1 MDLTTQFTTT
11 GLTTA
16 WTIAGSPVANPST
29 VNQAG
34 VYQLIATNADGC
46 KDTATVT
53 VSINPKPDLGIDQI
67 VDVCPGVTVNLTTR
81 FTTAGLTTAWTFG
94 GAPVATPTAV
104 SAPGIYQLIVTNTS
118 GCADTAN
125 LTINTLP
132 KPSLG
137 ADRTV
142 QICQF
147 DATVNLT
154 TQFVTTGLTTAWT
167 RQPGNGAV
175 VDPTQ
180 VALAGTYQL
189 IATNASG
196 CADTAQVVISYFPK
210 PNLGANRTVSICP
223 NGSVNLTTQF
233 TTTGLTTAW
242 TIAGSPVANPSAV
255 NQAGVYQLIAIN
267 TDGCKDTA
275 TVTVSINPRPNLG
288 ADRAGSFCPGESINL
303 NTAFTLSGFSTV
315 WTILPAG
322 TVVANPTAVTQGGA
336 YQVIATN
343 SSGCSD
349 TATITLTEN
358 PKPALGADK
367 QFSICPNETVN
378 LTTQYNTNNLTA
390 SWTLNGSPVANPA
403 QVNQTGAYQL
413 IVTNASGCRDTAV
426 VQVTVVARPNL
437 GADRVVAICANQVV
451 NLTSQFT
458 LTGLTTVWTSGI
470 STVADPT
477 QITTAGIYQ
486 VIATNAAGC
495 ADTALVTITVNP
507 KPNLGIDRVVNI
519 CPGGTANLSTQFLTT
534 GLTATWTLGGAP
546 VANPSN
552 VTAAGVYQLIVTNPE
567 GCRDTA
573 TATVVIDP
581 KPNLGPDKSITT
593 CPGTPVDLTAQFNL
607 GGLTATW
614 SFGNLLV
621 ANPSSVLAI
630 GTYQVIVTNSA
641 GCGDTATVTVGLN
654 PKPSIGADKALA
666 LCPGATTNLT
676 TQYTTTG
683 LTAVWSLGGIPVA
696 TPNTV
701 AAAGVYMLVATN
713 NFGCSDTALL
723 TITASP
729 APNVVI
735 TNPPRVCSPARAD
748 LTAASV
754 TAGSS
759 AGLTFTYWNDLNAT
773 SPVPDPTAVPA
784 GTFYI
789 QATSAQGCT
798 TIRPVVVN
806 EFSRH
811 QVFAGS
817 DTAICTGSTITLRGL
832 VNGASVGTSTIQW
845 TPTDS
850 LATPGSLITS
860 ANPTRTTRYTLTV
873 TVTNGTCVYVE
884 QDSILVTVQPPVVAN
899 AGRDTVAVRNV
910 PHQLNATGGLIYQ
923 WSPAGVLNNANISNP
938 RATINQDTR
947 FVVRVSDL
955 VGCSATDTVLVSVV
969 EAVRYF
975 VPNAFSPNGD
985 GLNDVFRAVPIGVM
999 RTEFFRVFN
1008 RFGELVF
1015 ETNQPRAGWD
1025 GTFKGKPQQPGNYVW
1040 MLKGYGGNGQVIE
1053 MSGNVM
1059 LVR

>member
-1 MDLTTQFTTT
+1 
-11 GLTTA
+11 
-16 WTIAGSPVANPST
+16 
-29 VNQAG
+29 
-34 VYQLIATNADGC
+34 
-46 KDTATVT
+46 
-53 VSINPKPDLGIDQI
+53 
-67 VDVCPGVTVNLTTR
+67 
-81 FTTAGLTTAWTFG
+81 
-94 GAPVATPTAV
+94 
-104 SAPGIYQLIVTNTS
+104 
-118 GCADTAN
+118 
-125 LTINTLP
+125 
-132 KPSLG
+132 
-137 ADRTV
+137 
-142 QICQF
+142 
-147 DATVNLT
+147 VNLT

-167 RQPGNGAV
+167 RQPGDV
-175 VDPTQ
+175 VVTDPTNVSQ
-180 VALAGTYQL
+180 AGTYRL
-189 IATNASG
+189 IVTNASG

-210 PNLGANRTVSICP
+210 PNLGVDRTTSICP
-223 NGSVNLTTQF
+223 NGNVDLTTQF

-242 TIAGSPVANPSAV
+242 TLAGAPVANPSSV
-255 NQAGVYQLIAIN
+255 NQAGVYQLIGTNA
-267 TDGCKDTA
+267 DGCKDTA
-275 TVTVSINPRPNLG
+275 TVTIAINPRPNLG
-288 ADRAGSFCPGESINL
+288 ADRAGAFCPGESINL
-303 NTAFTLSGFSTV
+303 NTTFNLAGLSSA
-315 WTILPAG
+315 WTIIPAG
-322 TVVANPTAVTQGGA
+322 TAVANPAAVNQGGA

-343 SSGCSD
+343 SFGCAD

-358 PKPALGADK
+358 PKPSLGADK
-367 QFSICPNETVN
+367 QFNICPNETVN
-378 LTTQYNTNNLTA
+378 LTTQYNTNNLTVA
-390 SWTLNGSPVANPA
+390 WTLNGTPVGNPA
-403 QVNQTGAYQL
+403 QVNQPGAYQL
-413 IVTNASGCRDTAV
+413 IVTNAAGCKDTAV

-451 NLTSQFT
+451 NLTTQFT

-470 STVADPT
+470 APVVDPT
-477 QITTAGIYQ
+477 TITTAGIYQ
-486 VIATNAAGC
+486 VIASNAAGC

-519 CPGGTANLSTQFLTT
+519 CPGSTANLSAQFVTT
-534 GLTATWTLGGAP
+534 GFTPVWTFGGAP
-546 VANPSN
+546 VANPSS
-552 VTAAGVYQLIVTNPE
+552 VSSAGVYQLIVTNPE

-581 KPNLGPDKSITT
+581 KPNLGADKSVTT
-593 CPGTPVDLTAQFNL
+593 CPGTPVDLTTQFNL
-607 GGLTATW
+607 GGLTASW

-630 GTYQVIVTNSA
+630 GTYQVIVANSA
-641 GCGDTATVTVGLN
+641 GCRDTAQVTVGLN
-654 PKPSIGADKALA
+654 PKPSIGADKSLA
-666 LCPGATTNLT
+666 LCPGATTDLT
-676 TQYTTTG
+676 THYITTG
-683 LTAVWSLGGIPVA
+683 LTATWSLGGIPVA

-713 NFGCSDTALL
+713 SVGCADTALL

-729 APNVVI
+729 APNLVI

-754 TAGSS
+754 TAGSTT
-759 AGLTFTYWNDLNAT
+759 GLTFTYWNDLNAT
-773 SPVPDPTAVPA
+773 SPVPNPASVPA

-789 QATSAQGCT
+789 KATSGAGCT

-806 EFSRH
+806 EFPRH
-811 QVFAGS
+811 QVFAGN

-832 VNGASVGTSTIQW
+832 VNGGSLGTTTILW
-845 TPTDS
+845 SPADS
-850 LATPGSLITS
+850 LSSTGSLTTL

-873 TVTNGTCVYVE
+873 TITNGTCVYE
-884 QDSILVTVQPPVVAN
+884 EKDSILVTVQPPVVAN

-910 PHQLNATGGLIYQ
+910 PHQLNATGGLVYQ

-955 VGCSATDTVLVSVV
+955 VGCSATDTILVSVV
-969 EAVRYF
+969 DAVRYF

-1008 RFGELVF
+1008 RFGELIF

-1053 MSGNVM
+1053 LSGNVM